1 MQISKMSWVPA
12 VITEST
18 TNRQKVCV
26 PNGRIRRR
34 PWICFSVCM
43 LSVLPWKLTRC
54 LDAGVCSVLKSAWFM
69 WRAPTSGRDRSL
81 AYLLQKSPDCR
92 SCNEVGTQRSRWKKT
107 HRVKPWWIRHGPNT
121 DLLQLQTYLM
131 RVSSDSKNKSL
142 NTILTRTISVCMTFR
157 VFLACSWKCKKEKH
171 KKCGVTLLHWISEM
185 EILGACSN
193 KKYIL

>member
-26 PNGRIRRR
+26 PIGRIRRR

-121 DLLQLQTYLM
+121 D
-131 RVSSDSKNKSL
+131 R
-142 NTILTRTISVCMTFR
+142 TRI
-157 VFLACSWKCKKEKH
+157 
-171 KKCGVTLLHWISEM
+171 
-185 EILGACSN
+185 CSN
-193 KKYIL
+193 YKHILCGSPVTQKTNH